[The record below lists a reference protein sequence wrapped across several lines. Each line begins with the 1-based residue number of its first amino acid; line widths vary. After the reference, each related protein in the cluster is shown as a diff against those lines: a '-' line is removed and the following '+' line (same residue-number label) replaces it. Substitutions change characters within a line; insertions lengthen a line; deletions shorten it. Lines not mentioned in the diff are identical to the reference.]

1 MRGLL
6 KSKPDALGDIGG
18 LMKKFKGVP
27 RAVLLDLN
35 EKFTESVRGVGKC
48 GLPPA
53 LRPFAAV
60 SALTLPLPLPISGP
74 RSRPT

>member
-18 LMKKFKGVP
+18 LMKKYKGVP

-35 EKFTESVRGVGKC
+35 EKFTESVRGAGK
-48 GLPPA
+48 
-53 LRPFAAV
+53 
-60 SALTLPLPLPISGP
+60 
-74 RSRPT
+74 